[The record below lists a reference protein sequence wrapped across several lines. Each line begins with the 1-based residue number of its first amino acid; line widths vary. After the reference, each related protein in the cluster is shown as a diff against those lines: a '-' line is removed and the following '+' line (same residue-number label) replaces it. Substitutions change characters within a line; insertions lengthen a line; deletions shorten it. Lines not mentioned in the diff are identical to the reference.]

1 MSEENV
7 DEVVT
12 IAILSNE
19 DESVRTITNEFEQSN
34 TCWPHLVQVFL
45 EQLQGLGY
53 RFACD
58 PEEMAGVLDEYHMQ
72 KFWEKENTENPPV
85 EEIKKE
91 EPKQEYVGYPYTGT
105 LLYDGED
112 GGKELVV
119 VKFIASKYGE
129 VVYSH
134 CPHWRIGETSAEW
147 NEDSFVRI
155 NK

>member
-12 IAILSNE
+12 IAILSNA
-19 DESVRTITNEFEQSN
+19 DESIRTITNEYDVTD

-53 RFACD
+53 CFACD
-58 PEEMAGVLDEYHMQ
+58 PDEMAGVLDEYNQ
-72 KFWEKENTENPPV
+72 KKFCEKENSPV
-85 EEIKKE
+85 EEVKKE
-91 EPKQEYVGYPYTGT
+91 APMQEYTGYPYTGT

-119 VKFIASKYGE
+119 VKFIAPKYGE

-147 NEDSFVRI
+147 NEDAFVRI